1 MTERFPRGVLFD
13 LDGTLLDSAPDMVA
27 AINLVRRDHG
37 LEAMAL
43 ETLRPHVSKGARAM
57 VRCAFGHLD
66 DAGREALPLM
76 PKAEV
81 AGRILDRLERL
92 FSAGTAAEAD

>member
-27 AINLVRRDHG
+27 AINLLRRDHG

-66 DAGREALPLM
+66 DAGREALVREPIR
-76 PKAEV
+76 V
-81 AGRILDRLERL
+81 ATLECRSQAVPPQAVGL
-92 FSAGTAAEAD
+92 H